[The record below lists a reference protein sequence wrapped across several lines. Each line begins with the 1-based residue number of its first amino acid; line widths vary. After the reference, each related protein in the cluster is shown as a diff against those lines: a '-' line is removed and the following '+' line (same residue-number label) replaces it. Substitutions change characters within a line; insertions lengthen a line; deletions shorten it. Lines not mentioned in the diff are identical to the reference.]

1 MDNKS
6 YENNNNKEYYNVNK
20 EYINNRNFDHSQD
33 AVKKDLAFLMNI
45 FYMFFGLILIV
56 VAFLGVYLFND
67 YKKVQAEKAQEL
79 KKMEGI
85 IEQARKRKE
94 EAKRIEKEKIAK
106 ERKQKELEKRKQ
118 LEEEFNKK
126 REEGKKQLELA
137 RKELSDFYV
146 NIMKKYKKENFSISE
161 EKLIEDYNSFLSIL
175 KKYDSIRVM
184 PGFYYNYNYIIYFYV
199 RKALDEDYSKL
210 LEEMMNNKNFSP
222 KNWKFNYMPTVFYLA
237 EKDSRKCLDLIIDD
251 CDLKEELVS
260 EKDKKIYEKDDK
272 YKIEE
277 GLTLLHLAAK
287 RGNLTLAKK
296 VLEAGVSVNKKT
308 KEGITPI
315 DYAIK
320 NNQLE
325 MVKFLIENKAE
336 VNPETISLASDSA
349 MIKILRQTR

>member
-6 YENNNNKEYYNVNK
+6 YENNNNKEYYNANK
-20 EYINNRNFDHSQD
+20 EYINNRNFDPSQD

-45 FYMFFGLILIV
+45 FYMFFCLILIV

-94 EAKRIEKEKIAK
+94 EAKRIENEKIAN

-118 LEEEFNKK
+118 LEDELNQK
-126 REEGKKQLELA
+126 REEEKKLLEVA
-137 RKELSDFYV
+137 RKEFGDFYV
-146 NIMKKYKKENFSISE
+146 NTMKKYKKENFSISE

-175 KKYDSIRVM
+175 KKYDSIRIM
-184 PGFYYNYNYIIYFYV
+184 PGLYYNYIIYFYV

-210 LEEMMNNKNFSP
+210 LEEMMNKKIFSP

-260 EKDKKIYEKDDK
+260 EKDKKIYENDDK

-287 RGNLTLAKK
+287 RGNLPLAKK

-336 VNPETISLASDSA
+336 VNPKTISLASDST
-349 MIKILRQTR
+349 MIRILRQTR